1 MMDKKSQI
9 ENIVER
15 MLKEW
20 KRSML
25 TFWTLGLLISRP
37 MYGLEI
43 KNEIES
49 STQGALTVRPSTI
62 YQMMA
67 RLEKRGLVT
76 SYQEQT
82 TVGPPRTYYQ
92 LTPAGI
98 QVLRRYIA
106 EVLAPDS
113 PIYAGLS
120 QMTARLFQHLG
131 DETE

>member
-1 MMDKKSQI
+1 MIDQRTQI
-9 ENIVER
+9 DDVVER
-15 MLKEW
+15 MLQEW

-25 TFWTLGLLISRP
+25 TFWALGLLIVRP

-43 KNEIES
+43 KNEIEG
-49 STQGALTVRPSTI
+49 STQGTLTVRPSTV

-76 SYQEQT
+76 SYQEKT

-92 LTPAGI
+92 LTDAGRV
-98 QVLRRYIA
+98 VLRRYIS
-106 EVLAPDS
+106 EVLSPES

-120 QMTARLFQHLG
+120 LMTAQIFKRLG
-131 DETE
+131 EEAT

>member
-1 MMDKKSQI
+1 MSDEATQI
-9 ENIVER
+9 EDVVER
-15 MLKEW
+15 MLQEW

-25 TFWTLGLLISRP
+25 TFWTLGLLIAHP

-43 KNEIES
+43 KNEIEQ

-67 RLEKRGLVT
+67 RLVKRGLVT
-76 SYQEQT
+76 NYQEKT

-92 LTPAGI
+92 LTPDGRK
-98 QVLRRYIA
+98 VLQRYIA
-106 EVLAPDS
+106 EVLSPDS

-120 QMTARLFQHLG
+120 QMTAQLIQHLEK
-131 DETE
+131 ETK

>member
-1 MMDKKSQI
+1 MPEQTKQIDKV
-9 ENIVER
+9 VER
-15 MLKEW
+15 MLQEW

-25 TFWTLGLLISRP
+25 TFWTLGLLIERP
-37 MYGLEI
+37 KYGLEI
-43 KNEIES
+43 KNEIEL

-76 SYQEQT
+76 KYQEKT

-92 LTPAGI
+92 LTPAGRL
-98 QVLRRYIA
+98 VLRRYIG
-106 EVLAPDS
+106 EVLSPDS

-120 QMTARLFQHLG
+120 QMTSQLFQQLG
-131 DETE
+131 EEEQ